1 MRKIV
6 GAAVVGVALVIAGVL
21 PACGQE
27 RLMDASIGETTA
39 VFGEEGFA
47 PFDARRTGELGPGGV
62 AGEEIDLQ
70 AGTTYGIVG
79 VCDVDCSDLDLRLLD
94 PDAASVS
101 EDDAGDDGPVLLVTA
116 ETSGVFTIEVSMVR
130 CAAASCGWAAQV
142 YTDGASERASES
154 GDAAQRH
161 EGDLAVSDDR
171 YPTGEFFDVYPLDA
185 SAGETLIA
193 DLRSEDFDTY
203 LAVESPSGAVRT
215 NDDHEGDT
223 HRSRLEV
230 AVTETG
236 RWSARV
242 TSFEPGSTGRYTL
255 LLDAR
260 VPEVRDLLD
269 RPVEGSLARGDQR
282 LKDGRYSDTH
292 VFQGT
297 AGDRVTVDL
306 RAADGFDSVLMLFAP
321 EGDLVAENDDYEGS
335 PDHSRIQVELESTG
349 EYRVVVTSYE
359 ADDTGS
365 YELSVIADVA
375 AREARPEVRRERGRL
390 EPGDSETRGR
400 YVDEYTAEWTQ
411 GERHAVD
418 LRGDFDT
425 YLEVTGPGLRRQN
438 DDVDEVGHSA
448 VEAIAPETGTYRV
461 VVSSYGEGESGSY
474 ELTIERIAD
483 PDRPGV
489 EQDVERLRM
498 DETRSGRLEEG
509 DAQTDTGRYYDSWV
523 VDGRAGQTLTVE
535 LESDD
540 FDTVLHLISP
550 DGEALEENDDA
561 DGADDTNSRIVAHL
575 PASARYRVRAT
586 SYGAREVGAYRV
598 SVRAALDAAPS
609 PSSAQTYGVFVG
621 VGDYG
626 GRLGD
631 LPYTADDPHRV
642 LDGLVE
648 RAGMPAANAVVLT
661 DEEATL
667 ANVRAAFEALGER
680 VGPRDT
686 FVFFF
691 SGHGDRVE
699 QPAGGR
705 PERSDPDGL
714 DETIELVDGALR
726 DNELDELLDGIDSE
740 LMLVVLDSCFSG
752 GFSKDV
758 ISVPGRIGFFS
769 SEEDVTSL
777 VANKFAAGGYL
788 SLFFA
793 EALGD
798 GGADEDGDREIT
810 SRELRGYLH
819 GRYRSPEEKSGDD
832 YIRALDFTQQH
843 LVVDSGSVRW
853 SDVLFRL
860 P

>member
-1 MRKIV
+1 MRKMFRAAVVV
-6 GAAVVGVALVIAGVL
+6 GAAFLIAGVS
-21 PACGQE
+21 PACGQG
-27 RLMDASIGETTA
+27 RLLDALIGETTA
-39 VFGEEGFA
+39 VFEEEGFA
-47 PFDARRTGELGPGGV
+47 PFDSRRTGELGPGGV
-62 AGEEIDLQ
+62 AREEIDLQ
-70 AGTTYGIVG
+70 AGTAYGIVG
-79 VCDVDCSDLDLRLLD
+79 VCDIDCSDLDLRLLD
-94 PDAASVS
+94 PDGAGVS

-116 ETSGVFTIEVSMVR
+116 ESSGVFTVEVSMVR
-130 CAAASCGWAAQV
+130 CAAASCAWAAQV
-142 YTDGASERASES
+142 YAGGAPARAIES
-154 GDAAQRH
+154 GAAAQLH
-161 EGDLAVSDDR
+161 EGDLAAGDDR
-171 YPTGEFFDVYPLDA
+171 YPTGEFFDTYALDA
-185 SAGETLIA
+185 RAGENLVA

-203 LAVESPSGAVRT
+203 LAVEAPSGAVRT

-223 HRSRLEV
+223 QRSRLDV
-230 AVTETG
+230 AVAETG
-236 RWSARV
+236 RWTARV

-260 VPEVRDLLD
+260 MPEVRDLLD

-292 VFQGT
+292 VFEGT

-306 RAADGFDSVLMLFAP
+306 RAAGGFDSVLMLFAP
-321 EGDLVAENDDYEGS
+321 DGDRVAENDDHEGS
-335 PDHSRIQVELESTG
+335 RDHSRIQVELESSG

-359 ADDTGS
+359 ADETGS
-365 YELSVIADVA
+365 YALSVIADAA
-375 AREARPEVRRERGRL
+375 AREAAPAVRREQGRL
-390 EPGDSETRGR
+390 EPGDSET
-400 YVDEYTAEWTQ
+400 
-411 GERHAVD
+411 
-418 LRGDFDT
+418 
-425 YLEVTGPGLRRQN
+425 P
-438 DDVDEVGHSA
+438 
-448 VEAIAPETGTYRV
+448 
-461 VVSSYGEGESGSY
+461 
-474 ELTIERIAD
+474 
-483 PDRPGV
+483 
-489 EQDVERLRM
+489 
-498 DETRSGRLEEG
+498 RSGRLEAG
-509 DAQTDTGRYYDSWV
+509 DAETDTGRYYDSWV
-523 VDGRAGQTLTVE
+523 VDGRAGRSLTVD

-550 DGEALEENDDA
+550 DGETLEENDDA
-561 DGADDTNSRIVAHL
+561 GGTNSRIVARL
-575 PASARYRVRAT
+575 PASVRYRVRAT
-586 SYGAREVGAYRV
+586 SYDAAEVGTYRV
-598 SVRAALDAAPS
+598 RVGAAPDAAPS
-609 PSSAQTYGVFVG
+609 GSNGQTYGLFVG
-621 VGDYG
+621 VSDYD
-626 GRLGD
+626 GRLAD

-642 LDGLVE
+642 LAGLVE
-648 RAGMPAANAVVLT
+648 WAGMPADNAVVLT

-667 ANVRAAFEALGER
+667 ANVRAAFETLRER

-699 QPAGGR
+699 QPAGSR
-705 PERSDPDGL
+705 LERSDPDGL

-726 DNELDELLDGIDSE
+726 DNELNALLNGIDSD
-740 LMLVVLDSCFSG
+740 LTLVVLDSCFSG

-798 GGADEDGDREIT
+798 GGADEDGDREST

-853 SDVLFRL
+853 SDVLFHL